1 MLPDAGCAAVCI
13 GDAITTWGSFIPED
27 MVNLP
32 GRLVF
37 LPSFLYR
44 VRIVIL
50 TISQLRSMIA
60 CLHMTCESRLGFLDA
75 LGRFQQPETGW
86 KFVYR
91 VSR

>member
-1 MLPDAGCAAVCI
+1 MGVFHTGGHGEPTGQACI
-13 GDAITTWGSFIPED
+13 
-27 MVNLP
+27 
-32 GRLVF
+32 
-37 LPSFLYR
+37 PSFLYR
-44 VRIVIL
+44 VPIVIL

-91 VSR
+91 VAR